1 MKIYTKTGDDGTT
14 GVQGGPRLPKTDSRI
29 IAYGAVDEIN
39 AALGVSLTHAMAGDL
54 SDVLAN
60 IQNELFVLGADLS
73 NPDMKNSSNRVSQQM
88 IDGMEETID
97 RFDEKLPLLTNFIL
111 PGGSALA
118 ASIHHARTITRRAEI
133 HTLIL
138 KEKEEINPL
147 CAVYLNRLSDLLFVL
162 GRFANKQDG
171 GSDVIWTPHDT
182 K

>member
-14 GVQGGPRLPKTDSRI
+14 GVQGGQRLPKTDLRI

-39 AALGVSLTHAMAGDL
+39 AALGVSLTYKMADDL
-54 SDVLAN
+54 SDVLTN

-73 NPDMKNSSNRVSQQM
+73 NPNMKDISNRVSQQM
-88 IDGMEETID
+88 IDGLEETID
-97 RFDEKLPLLTNFIL
+97 RFDGELPLLTNFIL

-118 ASIHHARTITRRAEI
+118 ASLHHARTIARRAEI
-133 HTLIL
+133 HTLML
-138 KEKEEINPL
+138 KQSEEFNPL

-162 GRFANKQDG
+162 GRFANKQDNG
-171 GSDVIWTPHDT
+171 CDVIWNPRDT